1 MHLHNYLLGIDNVE
15 LKQTINTTSNYFLR
29 KIIDNFDA
37 EDNQINGL
45 LLGHVQSGK
54 TSQMFGIIS
63 AMADV
68 QYKIF
73 ILLTTDN
80 TDLQRQTYNR
90 AKESL
95 KTFNVLN
102 EKDEFLLNAL
112 TLSKPTI
119 IVLKKNSRIL
129 SKWKNHLLNTNICK
143 GLVLTIFDDE
153 ADTASL
159 NTLVNKNRV
168 STINRRLSEIKKT
181 AAKNIY
187 IEVTATPQAIILQ
200 TEISGW
206 KPMFVYYFAPGT
218 KYFGGNYFYPKTKSL
233 LTKYTPEYELDD
245 IAYGGDII
253 CPIGLSRSIY
263 SYLINCAH
271 RKINGIMNCNFMVH
285 PSIRI
290 SIHSA
295 FVNAI
300 QEHLTLL
307 QKSTEDEAFISN
319 LLNEWIDLQQTKPD
333 LEAFEDIRERVVEIL
348 DNTEVMVIPLNSKSF
363 ICRDSNNPD
372 ALDLSTGYN
381 IIVGGNTLGRG
392 ITFPNLQTVY
402 YCRSSKV
409 PQADTYW
416 QHSRIFG
423 YDREIGMVRLF
434 IPEGL
439 YKQFSEL
446 NESNEILI
454 KQIENSQ
461 ENIQLIFPNNI
472 RPTRKNVIDSNFL
485 NLLHGGVNMF
495 ASLPITAN
503 VDTINSL
510 IGDYANETNMDVEA
524 DLILRLLQ
532 LARSESSED
541 FDATKFIACIH
552 ALKSKRPQI
561 KCKLIVRIDRDITK
575 NTGTLLSPNDRKLS
589 DSFKNEIVLTM
600 YRMRGGIAKGCS
612 GKPLWIPNIKFLNDC
627 CFYSIKNPLNE

>member
-1 MHLHNYLLGIDNVE
+1 
-15 LKQTINTTSNYFLR
+15 
-29 KIIDNFDA
+29 
-37 EDNQINGL
+37 
-45 LLGHVQSGK
+45 
-54 TSQMFGIIS
+54 
-63 AMADV
+63 
-68 QYKIF
+68 
-73 ILLTTDN
+73 
-80 TDLQRQTYNR
+80 
-90 AKESL
+90 
-95 KTFNVLN
+95 
-102 EKDEFLLNAL
+102 
-112 TLSKPTI
+112 
-119 IVLKKNSRIL
+119 
-129 SKWKNHLLNTNICK
+129 
-143 GLVLTIFDDE
+143 
-153 ADTASL
+153 
-159 NTLVNKNRV
+159 
-168 STINRRLSEIKKT
+168 
-181 AAKNIY
+181 
-187 IEVTATPQAIILQ
+187 
-200 TEISGW
+200 
-206 KPMFVYYFAPGT
+206 
-218 KYFGGNYFYPKTKSL
+218 
-233 LTKYTPEYELDD
+233 
-245 IAYGGDII
+245 
-253 CPIGLSRSIY
+253 
-263 SYLINCAH
+263 
-271 RKINGIMNCNFMVH
+271 MNCNFMVH

-333 LEAFEDIRERVVEIL
+333 LEAFEDIKECVVEIL

-461 ENIQLIFPNNI
+461 ESIQLIFPNNI

-485 NLLHGGVNMF
+485 NLLHGGVNK
-495 ASLPITAN
+495 
-503 VDTINSL
+503 
-510 IGDYANETNMDVEA
+510 IGRAHV
-524 DLILRLLQ
+524 
-532 LARSESSED
+532 
-541 FDATKFIACIH
+541 
-552 ALKSKRPQI
+552 
-561 KCKLIVRIDRDITK
+561 
-575 NTGTLLSPNDRKLS
+575 
-589 DSFKNEIVLTM
+589 
-600 YRMRGGIAKGCS
+600 
-612 GKPLWIPNIKFLNDC
+612 
-627 CFYSIKNPLNE
+627 